1 MKDMGA
7 EQAITLEL
15 TQEEFVLLEG
25 LLQDYGNKL
34 RHEARLDLDLAGD
47 RESAQRHMEEA
58 GEIDRLRE
66 KVQHAAP
73 GGVDRT

>member
-1 MKDMGA
+1 MNDMDA
-7 EQAITLEL
+7 EEAITLVL

-34 RHEARLDLDLAGD
+34 RHEARLELDLAGNQ
-47 RESAQRHMEEA
+47 ESAQRHMEEA

-66 KVQHAAP
+66 KVQNAAP
-73 GGVDRT
+73 GGVART

>member
-1 MKDMGA
+1 MKKNKDA

-15 TQEEFVLLEG
+15 TQEEFALIEE

-34 RHEARLDLDLAGD
+34 WHEARLDLDLAGD

-66 KVQHAAP
+66 KLRHTQ
-73 GGVDRT
+73 GGVD

>member
-1 MKDMGA
+1 MKKNKDA
-7 EQAITLEL
+7 EQAITPEL
-15 TQEEFVLLEG
+15 TQEEFALIEE

-66 KVQHAAP
+66 KLRHTQ
-73 GGVDRT
+73 GEVD

>member
-1 MKDMGA
+1 MGA

-66 KVQHAAP
+66 KLRHTQ
-73 GGVDRT
+73 GGVD